1 MLIHLETCVR
11 YILKPRA
18 CEETNPD
25 EQSVNSVSLWR
36 WRGHIL
42 RDSHTRLRTARA
54 HKGVIAAFRRPC
66 SFILLGLG

>member
-11 YILKPRA
+11 YIFKPRTR
-18 CEETNPD
+18 EETNPD

-42 RDSHTRLRTARA
+42 RDS
-54 HKGVIAAFRRPC
+54 RRQHASVRPEPTKAL
-66 SFILLGLG
+66 SPLSDGHVALFY